1 MILHTIKPSTA
12 RDIIGHLRIKNQS
25 LTKFAIPITIIFA
38 LTIVSTYIW
47 MKKTSVVEVSVIRES
62 TPTSYVMK
70 QQDYLQKP

>member
-25 LTKFAIPITIIFA
+25 LIKFAIPITIIFA